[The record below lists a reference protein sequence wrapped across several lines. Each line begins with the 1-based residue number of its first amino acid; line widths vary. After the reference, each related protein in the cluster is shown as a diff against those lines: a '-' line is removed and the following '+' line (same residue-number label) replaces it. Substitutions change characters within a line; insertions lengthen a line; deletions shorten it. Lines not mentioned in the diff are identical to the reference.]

1 MKLTLIH
8 TTTHKDK
15 STSHLIGDW
24 ILQYISESVRLGL
37 LDKPSIEVVDASKL
51 HIVENLSCYASGGRN
66 CASYDAGKYR
76 CWAHKNSLDSP
87 EEYGGVD
94 EMPIIY
100 DAIESSDAVIFLTS
114 VRWGN
119 HSALLQKIIERM
131 NTLEN
136 RTSVY
141 GEPNFFANK
150 RCGVVVTGQHWKSQE
165 VASHL
170 ISVFCLMGFEVNDLS
185 TLSWQSTFD
194 MNKEQIGDNRPRL
207 EASMRDE
214 KWSPLFDF
222 LKSGILE

>member
-1 MKLTLIH
+1 MKITLIH

-24 ILQYISESVRLGL
+24 IQDYILERVRLGIMG
-37 LDKPSIEVVDASKL
+37 KPTVEVIDASDL

-76 CWAHKNSLDSP
+76 CWAHKNSVENP

-94 EMPIIY
+94 EMPVIY
-100 DAIESSDAVIFLTS
+100 DAIESSDVVIFLTS
-114 VRWGN
+114 VRWGS

-141 GEPNFFANK
+141 GEPDFFAGK
-150 RCGVVVTGQHWKSQE
+150 KCGVVVTGQHWKSQE

-170 ISVFCLMGFEVNDLS
+170 ISVFCLMGFEVNNMS
-185 TLSWQSTFD
+185 TLSWQATFD
-194 MNKEQIGDNRPRL
+194 MNKEQVGDNRPLLRNDMQ
-207 EASMRDE
+207 SDRFI
-214 KWSPLFDF
+214 PLVEFMD
-222 LKSGILE
+222 LGMGI